1 MQANKLVIFFAVL
14 ICVVLELFPEQLIA
28 LFLGTGGSSTALAT
42 GQAYLG
48 FMGFFFCMIGFK
60 MAVDGVLRGAGD
72 MKMFT
77 IANLVNLSI
86 RVSMAMML
94 APSLVLNVYGTQCPL
109 VGLPT
114 L

>member
-1 MQANKLVIFFAVL
+1 
-14 ICVVLELFPEQLIA
+14 
-28 LFLGTGGSSTALAT
+28 
-42 GQAYLG
+42 
-48 FMGFFFCMIGFK
+48 MIGFK

-94 APSLVLNVYGTQCPL
+94 APRFGIECIWYAVPIGWTANFVISYLEYRTGKWKTIKKI
-109 VGLPT
+109 
-114 L
+114 

>member
-1 MQANKLVIFFAVL
+1 
-14 ICVVLELFPEQLIA
+14 
-28 LFLGTGGSSTALAT
+28 
-42 GQAYLG
+42 
-48 FMGFFFCMIGFK
+48 MIGFK

-94 APSLVLNVYGTQCPL
+94 APRFGIECIWYAVPL
-109 VGLPT
+109 LDCQLCDFLSGVSHWQMEND
-114 L
+114 

>member
-1 MQANKLVIFFAVL
+1 MPFPLTRLRI
-14 ICVVLELFPEQLIA
+14 LEP
-28 LFLGTGGSSTALAT
+28 GSSTALAT

-48 FMGFFFCMIGFK
+48 FMGFFFGMIGFK

-86 RVSMAMML
+86 RVIIAMML
-94 APSLVLNVYGTQCPL
+94 APRFGIDCVWYAVPIGWTANFVISYLEYRTGKWKTIKKI
-109 VGLPT
+109 
-114 L
+114 